1 MAAAAL
7 IALYVYLNFRQ
18 GPDSLPADEV
28 CLTFA
33 TVAIH
38 SCAEAANAAAIDKQ
52 IQQLIDADVQQR
64 GVESAWQQQEHF
76 GCAQVCGNC
85 LHCWDATPLDGGVV
99 VPALVFN
106 PAACTSCTLQ

>member
-7 IALYVYLNFRQ
+7 IALYVYINFRQ

-38 SCAEAANAAAIDKQ
+38 SCAEASNAAAIDKQ
-52 IQQLIDADVQQR
+52 MQQLIDADVQQR
-64 GVESAWQQQEHF
+64 GVESAWQQQEQF
-76 GCAQVCGNC
+76 GCAQVRPKC
-85 LHCWDATPLDGGVV
+85 L
-99 VPALVFN
+99 LV
-106 PAACTSCTLQ
+106 ASA